1 LSRFKK
7 ALLNLAVFL
16 GVSLG
21 GGLGTAWYM
30 IEAGSRLSTR
40 SFGPWVTWASAGRP
54 EADPY
59 TRAHIARNA
68 LLPLSSTAELTFKAK
83 TDSNGSRLT
92 SSCDYAIVMEDFDPS
107 WWGLAVYDL
116 QGRLIANAADRHAF
130 NSSTAMR
137 GVDGR
142 TVIVLARDA
151 RPGNWLPSGRG
162 NRVVLVLSVLDAS
175 WGNAVYDGGTPRS
188 MPEIV
193 RTGCR

>member
-16 GVSLG
+16 GVALG
-21 GGLGTAWYM
+21 GGLGSAWYM
-30 IEAGSRLSTR
+30 IEAGSHLSTR
-40 SFGPWVTWASAGRP
+40 AFGPWVTWPSAGRP

-68 LLPLSSTAELTFKAK
+68 ELPLSSTAELTFRAK
-83 TDSNGSRLT
+83 TDTRGAWLT
-92 SSCDYAIVMEDFDPS
+92 SGCDYAIVMEEFDPA

-137 GVDGR
+137 ELDGR
-142 TVIVLARDA
+142 TVVTLARDA

-162 NRVVLVLSVLDAS
+162 NRVVLVLTVQDA
-175 WGNAVYDGGTPRS
+175 NMAIAVHDGGALKS
-188 MPEIV
+188 MPAIV

>member
-16 GVSLG
+16 GVALG
-21 GGLGTAWYM
+21 GGLGSAWYM
-30 IEAGSRLSTR
+30 IEGGSRLSTR
-40 SFGPWVTWASAGRP
+40 TFGPWVSWPSAGRP

-68 LLPLSSTAELTFKAK
+68 ELPLSSTAELTFRAK
-83 TDSNGSRLT
+83 TDNRGAWLT
-92 SSCDYAIVMEDFDPS
+92 SACDYAIVMQEFDPA

-116 QGRLIANAADRHAF
+116 QGRLVANVADRHAF
-130 NSSTAMR
+130 NISSAMR
-137 GVDGR
+137 DLDGR
-142 TVIVLARDA
+142 TVITLSRDA

-162 NRVVLVLSVLDAS
+162 NRVVLVLTVQDTNMA
-175 WGNAVYDGGTPRS
+175 NAVHDGGSLKVPD
-188 MPEIV
+188 IV

>member
-1 LSRFKK
+1 LKK
-7 ALLNLAVFL
+7 ALLNLGVFL
-16 GVSLG
+16 GVAVG

-92 SSCDYAIVMEDFDPS
+92 SSCDYAVVMEDFDPN

-142 TVIVLARDA
+142 TTIVLARDA

>member
-16 GVSLG
+16 GVALG

-40 SFGPWVTWASAGRP
+40 TFGPWVTWASAGRP

-59 TRAHIARNA
+59 TRAHVARNA

-92 SSCDYAIVMEDFDPS
+92 SSCDYAVVMEDFDPN
-107 WWGLAVYDL
+107 WWDLAVYDL

-142 TVIVLARDA
+142 TTIVLARDA

>member
-1 LSRFKK
+1 LSRLKK

-16 GVSLG
+16 GIAVG

-92 SSCDYAIVMEDFDPS
+92 SACDYAVVMADFDPN

-137 GVDGR
+137 SVDGR
-142 TVIVLARDA
+142 TTIVLARDA

-175 WGNAVYDGGTPRS
+175 WGNAVHDGGTPRS